1 MLEWLGN
8 EYLAY
13 YNGCDS
19 VQFEEF
25 VLSPGHHTLC
35 DERSCKD
42 CSQQACHSQPEILKL
57 HNDTPIVSFDIELFL
72 SRVDKLHIREIHD
85 RCDLLIAD
93 EETKLVLCE
102 FTCSAEKYI
111 NPYLHHKNGMLQGKR
126 AKAYKQLMSVIE
138 ELEAVPNIKPR
149 LNNYAVRIGLFAY
162 RVKNPLRSEPDAPSP
177 ERIKL
182 RDSLSAFKPSPKLSS
197 PTLLTDMGHGFQFR
211 QIRYPDAYYW

>member
-13 YNGCDS
+13 YNGCGP

-93 EETKLVLCE
+93 EATKFVL
-102 FTCSAEKYI
+102 
-111 NPYLHHKNGMLQGKR
+111 
-126 AKAYKQLMSVIE
+126 
-138 ELEAVPNIKPR
+138 
-149 LNNYAVRIGLFAY
+149 
-162 RVKNPLRSEPDAPSP
+162 
-177 ERIKL
+177 
-182 RDSLSAFKPSPKLSS
+182 
-197 PTLLTDMGHGFQFR
+197 
-211 QIRYPDAYYW
+211 